1 MIKLLL
7 VYILILFSGLLLAQN
22 PVNDVPVFSQPL
34 DTLPLQEIFQ
44 DSLQLAQDTIQI
56 DSVQKPFIEAPIDY
70 NALDSIVFSLDGQKV
85 FLYKNAKV
93 TYQQIVL
100 TADYIELDLDSKE
113 VYAEGLP
120 DSLGVMQGEPIFQDG
135 GDEYESKTLRY
146 NFETQK
152 GIITE
157 VRTQQGEGYIHSKR
171 TKKISAEEFIL
182 KDGKYTTCDAEH
194 PHFYLHLTRAKVIK
208 NNKIVTGP
216 AYMVLEDF
224 PLYFPIL
231 PFGYFPNSTTY
242 SSGIIIPTYGEEAN
256 RGFFLREGGYY
267 WAASDYFDLSLRGD
281 VYSKGSWATKMHTNY
296 KLMYRFSGSFDFSY
310 NVNITGEKG
319 LNTYNRSPQFR
330 VTWSHSQDPKANP
343 SRNFSA
349 SVNFST
355 SGFEKQNSTAYTAD
369 NYLQT
374 QKSSSISYSKRW
386 ENTPFNMS
394 VNLRHS
400 QNSRDSTISLSLPEM
415 TFAMAKIY
423 PFKRKNRSGKLKWY
437 EKFGINYSTNFR
449 NSIANV
455 REDSLFHT
463 SFSEDWKNGVKH
475 NIPIS
480 LPSFNLFDYINFS
493 PSFSYNEKWYLK
505 SYEYSYN
512 KATDKIDVETVTGF
526 NRIFDYSYSIN
537 ASTNIYG
544 MFTPIN
550 KNSKIKGIRHK
561 ISPSVSFS
569 YRPDFG
575 KERFGYWI
583 PVADKNGNITYKD
596 RFDKG
601 IFGGS
606 PGRGAS
612 GSINLSVNN
621 NIEMKV
627 LDSKDTTKTTP
638 QYKKVKLLDNLSFNA
653 SYDLIADSMNLS
665 NINIRGRTTIKGISL
680 NFGGVLDPYMM
691 DSINGRPVRVDK
703 YTWNYNKGLAK
714 LGRLTRANL
723 SFGMSF
729 SSQDL
734 KKKSEGGGNPGNRGG
749 DSGDSEENDEE
760 DVEGAKNT
768 NENFG
773 YVNFDVPWDIR
784 FDYNFNYS
792 RNNPFEKGRITQAVS
807 FSGTLTLTQKWRL
820 SMNSNYDI
828 MAKEFSFTTFTIHR
842 DLHCWQMMFNFVPFG
857 YMKSYSFTLNAN
869 SGMLRDLKV
878 DKRRSHYDN
887 F

>member
-400 QNSRDSTISLSLPEM
+400 QNSRDSTIS
-415 TFAMAKIY
+415 
-423 PFKRKNRSGKLKWY
+423 
-437 EKFGINYSTNFR
+437 
-449 NSIANV
+449 
-455 REDSLFHT
+455 
-463 SFSEDWKNGVKH
+463 
-475 NIPIS
+475 
-480 LPSFNLFDYINFS
+480 
-493 PSFSYNEKWYLK
+493 
-505 SYEYSYN
+505 
-512 KATDKIDVETVTGF
+512 
-526 NRIFDYSYSIN
+526 
-537 ASTNIYG
+537 
-544 MFTPIN
+544 
-550 KNSKIKGIRHK
+550 
-561 ISPSVSFS
+561 
-569 YRPDFG
+569 
-575 KERFGYWI
+575 
-583 PVADKNGNITYKD
+583 
-596 RFDKG
+596 
-601 IFGGS
+601 
-606 PGRGAS
+606 
-612 GSINLSVNN
+612 
-621 NIEMKV
+621 
-627 LDSKDTTKTTP
+627 
-638 QYKKVKLLDNLSFNA
+638 
-653 SYDLIADSMNLS
+653 
-665 NINIRGRTTIKGISL
+665 
-680 NFGGVLDPYMM
+680 
-691 DSINGRPVRVDK
+691 
-703 YTWNYNKGLAK
+703 
-714 LGRLTRANL
+714 
-723 SFGMSF
+723 
-729 SSQDL
+729 
-734 KKKSEGGGNPGNRGG
+734 
-749 DSGDSEENDEE
+749 
-760 DVEGAKNT
+760 
-768 NENFG
+768 
-773 YVNFDVPWDIR
+773 
-784 FDYNFNYS
+784 
-792 RNNPFEKGRITQAVS
+792 
-807 FSGTLTLTQKWRL
+807 
-820 SMNSNYDI
+820 
-828 MAKEFSFTTFTIHR
+828 
-842 DLHCWQMMFNFVPFG
+842 
-857 YMKSYSFTLNAN
+857 
-869 SGMLRDLKV
+869 
-878 DKRRSHYDN
+878 
-887 F
+887 